1 MKLYW
6 STKHNFGDSLNPWLW
21 GKLLPDALDEDSSE
35 FLIGIGTILNHK
47 IPAAGHKHVF
57 GSGCGYG
64 WPPNVHTTDWTV
76 HCVRGPRTAAK
87 LGISADLAITDPA
100 ILIRRFVRPSS
111 VPSTGIA
118 FIPHF
123 ESLDVGEW
131 ELVCRL
137 ANISFIDPCDTIESV
152 IDKIRG
158 ARLVVAEAMHGAIVA
173 DALRVPWIPVKPL
186 IKKNENKWFDWF
198 ESLGLVCEPQPLS
211 PSSVE
216 EALKVHYSRLR
227 EFAKEE
233 LFRRNL
239 FDKFAD
245 KSPIHEPATRENN
258 AAAAT
263 AKVTWGDRLRKLS
276 DGVVPT
282 LNRMIIPPVHGAMGG
297 ALRNRAAES
306 LNKIAATE
314 PYLSCDQTIEE
325 LTQRLEE
332 KLTVLRRYVQDHCV
346 VRQHPQLTGVASW
359 ARY

>member
-21 GKLLPDALDEDSSE
+21 EKLLPGAFDEDSSE
-35 FLIGIGTILNHK
+35 LLIGIGTILNHK

-64 WPPNVHTTDWTV
+64 WPPNVHTSDWTV

-87 LGISADLAITDPA
+87 LGISVDLAITDPA
-100 ILIRRFVRPSS
+100 VLIRRFVPPSS
-111 VPSTGIA
+111 APANGIA

-131 ELVCRL
+131 EIVCRL
-137 ANISFIDPCDTIESV
+137 ANISFINPCDTIENV

-158 ARLVVAEAMHGAIVA
+158 SKLVVAEAMHGAIVA

-198 ESLGLVCEPQPLS
+198 ESLGLVCQPQPLS

-216 EALKVHYSRLR
+216 EALKVRYSRLR

-239 FDKFAD
+239 FDQFAD
-245 KSPIHEPATRENN
+245 KSPIHKPATSEND

-263 AKVTWGDRLRKLS
+263 TETKITVGDRLRKLS

-282 LNRMIIPPVHGAMGG
+282 LNRIIIPPVHDAISR
-297 ALRNRAAES
+297 ALRNRAAET
-306 LNKIAATE
+306 LTRIAATE
-314 PYLSCDQTIEE
+314 PYLSSDQTIEN
-325 LTQRLEE
+325 LTQRLQG
-332 KLTVLRRYVQDHCV
+332 KLALLRRQIQNRSTTPQHLHV
-346 VRQHPQLTGVASW
+346 VGA
-359 ARY
+359 AR